1 MPTLTAG
8 KYTITVDEQDF
19 EQLQGKHL
27 AFHEGSSPS
36 LYDPARRRS
45 VSIAR
50 YLLGLKEGDSRAVWM
65 RDGDSTNLTRA
76 NIQVVSSDQRQVL
89 LGARSRGRT
98 DPSSSQRM
106 RDPARNPARKG
117 KTGPTGVYRLPN
129 GKYQA
134 RFLAPGTRSA
144 KSLGCYDTEEDAAR
158 AHDRAR
164 EKAGLEPVNFPPEF

>member
-8 KYTITVDEQDF
+8 NHTITVDESDF
-19 EQLQGKHL
+19 KRLQGKRL
-27 AFHEGSSPS
+27 AYHKGSSPS
-36 LYDPARRRS
+36 LYDPVRRRT

-76 NIQVVSSDQRQVL
+76 NIQVVSRARKQVL
-89 LGARSRGRT
+89 LGARSRGRK
-98 DPSSSQRM
+98 DPSSSERM

-117 KTGPTGVYRLPN
+117 KTGPTGVYQLPN

-144 KSLGCYDTEEDAAR
+144 KSLGCFATEEEAAR

-164 EKAGLEPVNFPPEF
+164 ERAGLEPVNFPPEF